1 MRRFFFVLVVL
12 LGGAASAASAQARV
26 RLEATVQSGTNA
38 PLIRLWN
45 LFDEP
50 RWRRAMVRSLPVRL
64 HWKLQVWRSR
74 PGWIDSP
81 VSTHEWDVVIQRE
94 PLLEQYRLAVQLR
107 GLRANI
113 RSYPSLDAL
122 QLVYDQAQPVRG
134 VAPTQAGE
142 WYYRVNVEIETLNDE
157 DFDRMRRTTD
167 GADPGGIGTSVGRML
182 FMFGL
187 PNDRLNAQTSIF
199 RVGVRR

>member
-1 MRRFFFVLVVL
+1 MRRFLFGLAVL
-12 LGGAASAASAQARV
+12 LGGAASQASAQTRV
-26 RLEATVQSGTNA
+26 RLEATVQPGTNA

-50 RWRRAMVRSLPVRL
+50 RWRQAMERSLPVRL
-64 HWKLQVWRSR
+64 HWRLQVWRSR

-107 GLRANI
+107 GLRANV

-134 VAPTQAGE
+134 VAPTQVGE

-157 DFDRMRRTTD
+157 DFARMRRTAD
-167 GADPGGIGTSVGRML
+167 GSNPGGIGAAVGRML

-187 PNDRLNAQTSIF
+187 PNDRLNAQTTVF
-199 RVGVRR
+199 RVAPRG